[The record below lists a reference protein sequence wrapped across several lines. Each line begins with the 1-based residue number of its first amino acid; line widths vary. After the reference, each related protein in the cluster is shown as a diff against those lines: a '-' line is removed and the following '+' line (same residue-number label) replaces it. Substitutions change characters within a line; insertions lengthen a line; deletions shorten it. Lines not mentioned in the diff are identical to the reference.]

1 MNIGNPPKPYFLDVD
16 SGSDLTWLQ
25 CDAPCRSCN
34 EVPPPRLLSPC
45 RPMRSIAPS
54 CPPIAS
60 CCRCAG
66 AAPAVPANKEQ
77 AGAMRAPAVRFPAQ
91 RADRE
96 AQMRLAARA
105 MRLRDQVRRP
115 GVVHR
120 RARQRQLR
128 APPHQRL
135 CRSPQRRL
143 RVGTLLL
150 TLCCAVNKLST
161 AFAKLAIRF
170 FNCFCFLF
178 LFLCRCGYDQQVRSG
193 DLSSPTDGVLGLGTG
208 SVSLLSQLKQRG
220 VTKNVVGH
228 CLSLRGGGFLFFG
241 DDLVPYQRATW
252 TPMARSAFR

>member
-45 RPMRSIAPS
+45 RPMRSIASS
-54 CPPIAS
+54 CPPIASS

-120 RARQRQLR
+120 RAHQRQLR

-170 FNCFCFLF
+170 FNCFCFCF
-178 LFLCRCGYDQQVRSG
+178 FVFVFVQVWLRPAG
-193 DLSSPTDGVLGLGTG
+193 PQRRPEFAYRRRAGARDR
-208 SVSLLSQLKQRG
+208 LSQLALAAQTAWRHQERG
-220 VTKNVVGH
+220 RPLPQPEGRRVP
-228 CLSLRGGGFLFFG
+228 LLR
-241 DDLVPYQRATW
+241 
-252 TPMARSAFR
+252 